1 MSFIRFR
8 HAMLIAAVCVLM
20 NSVALAAPGWF
31 WQNPLPQ
38 GNPLSGVAVPNA
50 NTVVAVGAAGTI
62 LKSID
67 GGANWMLQSSGTT
80 NGLSGVSCTD
90 ASNCTA
96 VGDPG
101 TILRTTNRR
110 ATWSP
115 QSSGTTNYLLSVSH
129 TPPPPSHP
137 HSNSTPIPH

>member
-96 VGDPG
+96 VGDLGTVLQGNNGGPG
-101 TILRTTNRR
+101 GRPKINKNKNCLYGGSCTDAKTRKDGGERET
-110 ATWSP
+110 
-115 QSSGTTNYLLSVSH
+115 
-129 TPPPPSHP
+129 
-137 HSNSTPIPH
+137 

>member
-1 MSFIRFR
+1 MSFTRFG

-20 NSVALAAPGWF
+20 NSVARAAPGWL

-80 NGLSGVSCTD
+80 NYLYGVSCTD

-96 VGDPG
+96 GGGSG
-101 TILRTTNRR
+101 TIRPTTHGG
-110 ATWSP
+110 APWE
-115 QSSGTTNYLLSVSH
+115 
-129 TPPPPSHP
+129 P
-137 HSNSTPIPH
+137 HSSRTPNNLPGGSRTQT